1 MAWVVSKIIGDG
13 KTPETAFRTALQ
25 QNAVA
30 ILNADAIP
38 VDLKTGLPTADF
50 GLFEIPDEHVAKA
63 EKDCFMLPKV
73 ADKAEHAQIAA
84 KLAEQGCTVD
94 IAAAVNADDIAA
106 AVRQKH
112 ELIK

>member
-50 GLFEIPDEHVAKA
+50 GLFEIPDEHVAKV
-63 EKDCFMLPKV
+63 EKDCFVLPKV
-73 ADKAEHAQIAA
+73 AGKAEHAQISA
-84 KLAEQGCTVD
+84 KLSQQGCMVNID
-94 IAAAVNADDIAA
+94 AAVTADDIAL

-112 ELIK
+112 EAIK